1 MHDHGEAG
9 PIKQAEWEIT
19 ELQGPRSGPLPAGP
33 RGRVGEGRRGEAGR
47 PDCIGDA
54 AGTGS
59 PGQTVGD
66 GEPSC
71 VLAGANVHA
80 ASEKQEEAS
89 ELLCVLGGER
99 CGYRAG
105 LSEALERLDEQAGLG
120 TEGDNGDWEMQGA
133 WEARLTAGAEE
144 HEGAQQGAERAGSGM
159 AGCVGRPDGADA
171 EDGEEREEGP
181 GGQEVRQGG
190 PMGIE
195 LVARAMGRARLRL
208 TEWDMDGYRCKW
220 AL

>member
-1 MHDHGEAG
+1 
-9 PIKQAEWEIT
+9 
-19 ELQGPRSGPLPAGP
+19 
-33 RGRVGEGRRGEAGR
+33 
-47 PDCIGDA
+47 
-54 AGTGS
+54 
-59 PGQTVGD
+59 
-66 GEPSC
+66 
-71 VLAGANVHA
+71 
-80 ASEKQEEAS
+80 
-89 ELLCVLGGER
+89 
-99 CGYRAG
+99 
-105 LSEALERLDEQAGLG
+105 
-120 TEGDNGDWEMQGA
+120 
-133 WEARLTAGAEE
+133 
-144 HEGAQQGAERAGSGM
+144 M